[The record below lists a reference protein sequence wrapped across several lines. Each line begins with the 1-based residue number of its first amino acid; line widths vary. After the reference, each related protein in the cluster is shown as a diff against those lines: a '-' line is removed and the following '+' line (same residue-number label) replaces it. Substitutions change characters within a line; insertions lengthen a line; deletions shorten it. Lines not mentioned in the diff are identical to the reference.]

1 MYFWHNIGKIKR
13 NKITNAMKR
22 AFIFLV
28 VLLSLAVLTS
38 CQKDDIDDID
48 TINNMEEITVPANFD
63 WKTTRDIQ
71 ITFTSNTNGIVEVLN
86 SQNVPY
92 QKVFLNPTQSYI
104 MKLTLPSFE
113 TEIKLRFL
121 GKESVVELGNG
132 IIQYHFN

>member
-1 MYFWHNIGKIKR
+1 
-13 NKITNAMKR
+13 MKR